1 MADPVR
7 RRPYIPA
14 TVVRSGSLKWPER
27 ATGGCRPACEWAG
40 LTLVERDDL
49 SKHHA
54 TTQCRSAAPEWQSP
68 VAAARRITGCRPAG
82 KRSEGWAWRLLGHES
97 DSAGVLAG
105 RHESGDRQAPLRPIV
120 GTGVAPEFVPKQN
133 CELSGSRGPCAD
145 DAARLGHGE
154 WEVRGDGR
162 AKTRFHFRTRITSVV
177 PWLVVSGTGSPR
189 SFLEVVGRDSF
200 QS

>member
-1 MADPVR
+1 
-7 RRPYIPA
+7 
-14 TVVRSGSLKWPER
+14 LL
-27 ATGGCRPACEWAG
+27 AG
-40 LTLVERDDL
+40 T
-49 SKHHA
+49 SQA
-54 TTQCRSAAPEWQSP
+54 
-68 VAAARRITGCRPAG
+68 IG
-82 KRSEGWAWRLLGHES
+82 KRLCG
-97 DSAGVLAG
+97 
-105 RHESGDRQAPLRPIV
+105 PIV

-133 CELSGSRGPCAD
+133 CELSGSRGPSAN